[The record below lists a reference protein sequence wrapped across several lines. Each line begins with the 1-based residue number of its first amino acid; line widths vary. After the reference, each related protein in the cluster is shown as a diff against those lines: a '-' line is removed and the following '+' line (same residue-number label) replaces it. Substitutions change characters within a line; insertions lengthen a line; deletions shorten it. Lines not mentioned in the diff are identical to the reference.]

1 MPYSPHYGPS
11 GLPDPTRTPAY
22 HNTAAQQH
30 SATPQKKTSGPNNN
44 IIVFD
49 WDDTILPTTWLERQ
63 RLLQI
68 GSIRIKPCHARAL
81 TALSDSVL
89 STIEIAANYGKLMI
103 ITNAAPGWVEAS
115 CQQFMPALLPFI
127 KSVPLYARPF
137 NALMTTW
144 KLDAFARECGGGEV
158 EGVVSLGDGP
168 IERQA
173 CLRLMAEDKRVKS
186 VKFKESPSI
195 SQLVSEHELLHLR
208 LKDLLKHDS
217 DLDLR
222 LLCNNTNPQAG
233 NGGRPPC
240 SIVHISKLDKTATT
254 ASSSPPV
261 TLPRIP
267 QAARTI
273 TATTGELGAASTT
286 TTKGP
291 DDRATP
297 RTINHAQEDFH
308 LPQVWTVTLRAMA
321 LLLEPTH
328 HTAAHILRHFD
339 DDLAVMMHEMTTKTM
354 IMLVIIMEPT
364 ALEERQQLQSEGAAV
379 GDISDRLDRAST
391 SSLILISYALDEN
404 TSSLYY

>member
-1 MPYSPHYGPS
+1 MVGEA
-11 GLPDPTRTPAY
+11 T
-22 HNTAAQQH
+22 TAANRQYKNQAMYDAAREG
-30 SATPQKKTSGPNNN
+30 SRG
-44 IIVFD
+44 
-49 WDDTILPTTWLERQ
+49 TILPP
-63 RLLQI
+63 
-68 GSIRIKPCHARAL
+68 GHARAL

-144 KLDAFARECGGGEV
+144 KLDAFARECGGGDV

-240 SIVHISKLDKTATT
+240 SIVHIS
-254 ASSSPPV
+254 
-261 TLPRIP
+261 
-267 QAARTI
+267 
-273 TATTGELGAASTT
+273 
-286 TTKGP
+286 
-291 DDRATP
+291 
-297 RTINHAQEDFH
+297 
-308 LPQVWTVTLRAMA
+308 
-321 LLLEPTH
+321 
-328 HTAAHILRHFD
+328 
-339 DDLAVMMHEMTTKTM
+339 
-354 IMLVIIMEPT
+354 
-364 ALEERQQLQSEGAAV
+364 
-379 GDISDRLDRAST
+379 
-391 SSLILISYALDEN
+391 
-404 TSSLYY
+404 

>member
-1 MPYSPHYGPS
+1 
-11 GLPDPTRTPAY
+11 LPDPTRTPAY

-30 SATPQKKTSGPNNN
+30 SATPQKASGTNNKT

-144 KLDAFARECGGGEV
+144 KLDAFARECGGGDV

-267 QAARTI
+267 QAASNNYTPLRSSMDKDYYGYNRRAGGSINDYYQGARRQSDSAYHQSRTRRLPPP
-273 TATTGELGAASTT
+273 TSMDGNPPGYGSPSRAYPPYGSTHTPPLRRRFSSHDARDDYDDYDHTGYHHG
-286 TTKGP
+286 
-291 DDRATP
+291 
-297 RTINHAQEDFH
+297 
-308 LPQVWTVTLRAMA
+308 
-321 LLLEPTH
+321 TH
-328 HTAAHILRHFD
+328 GRSIKCQA
-339 DDLAVMMHEMTTKTM
+339 
-354 IMLVIIMEPT
+354 
-364 ALEERQQLQSEGAAV
+364 RQQQPG
-379 GDISDRLDRAST
+379 IS
-391 SSLILISYALDEN
+391 ALDEIEHQHRLL
-404 TSSLYY
+404 S